1 MNKFFIIKISR
12 QLQSIYNMKW
22 FFIVT
27 ILMAFF
33 ISGCESRKREEEL
46 QKKEAA
52 LNQKEQELLLK
63 ETTLQLKEAEIL
75 KREQLLD
82 TVKKDST
89 HLVNPALVGM
99 WSVKMTCTETSCTG
113 SAVGDTR
120 TEEWQLSYQGNNII
134 AQAMTGDNLVR
145 VYTGFFTGNTIELV
159 EERENS
165 ATQPTTKM
173 IVRLTMVNEKTLEG
187 QREIVRDNNC
197 KIIYS
202 MQMDKK

>member
-1 MNKFFIIKISR
+1 M
-12 QLQSIYNMKW
+12 
-22 FFIVT
+22 
-27 ILMAFF
+27 ILFSF
-33 ISGCESRKREEEL
+33 LTQGCESRKREEEL

-63 ETTLQLKEAEIL
+63 ETTLQLKEEEIL
-75 KREQLLD
+75 KRERLLD

-89 HLVNPALVGM
+89 QLINPALVGM
-99 WSVKMTCTETSCTG
+99 WSVKMICTETSCAG

-145 VYTGFFTGNTIELV
+145 VYTGIYTGNTIELV
-159 EERENS
+159 EERANS
-165 ATQPTTKM
+165 ETQPTTKM
-173 IVRLTMVNEKTLEG
+173 IVRLTMVNDKTLAG

-202 MQMDKK
+202 IQMDKK